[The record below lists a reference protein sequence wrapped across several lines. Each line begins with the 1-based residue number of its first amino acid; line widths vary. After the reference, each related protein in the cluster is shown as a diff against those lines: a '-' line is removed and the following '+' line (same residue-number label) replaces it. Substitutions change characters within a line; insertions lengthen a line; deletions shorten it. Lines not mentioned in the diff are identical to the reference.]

1 MSTTSSLVK
10 IAALEATKARL
21 EQELDEL
28 RAQVE
33 ALKLKL
39 AGSEAALSIQTERVI
54 RTESTL
60 KVTRQ
65 ELAAASARI
74 RELKGQSK

>member
-1 MSTTSSLVK
+1 MS
-10 IAALEATKARL
+10 
-21 EQELDEL
+21 ELDEL

-39 AGSEAALSIQTERVI
+39 AGSEAALSVQTERVI
-54 RTESTL
+54 RTEHAL

-65 ELAAASARI
+65 ELAALK
-74 RELKGQSK
+74 LKGQGK